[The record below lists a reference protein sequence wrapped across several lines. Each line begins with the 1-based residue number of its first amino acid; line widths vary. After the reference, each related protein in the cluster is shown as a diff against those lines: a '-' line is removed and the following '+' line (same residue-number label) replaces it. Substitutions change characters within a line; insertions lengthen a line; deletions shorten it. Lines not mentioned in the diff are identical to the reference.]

1 MNLFLSD
8 MRIGRN
14 LARTFLEYYR
24 FTNILPIPPVDE
36 LRPRKGRPRTH
47 RPRARSRTRSEVRLR
62 PKTVRTY
69 APISYTDLSICY
81 DTDTSNEGSPI
92 RYMYSNYGGFRMRA
106 LGPPD
111 QYSLSNIQTARFS
124 NLDFS
129 SDYRFKVTPKPK
141 TAPEHKMPPIE
152 ILTVPPKPCL
162 TIIDFNQL
170 TRGGLD
176 EATSGRKLDREKE
189 KIRRHT
195 FKSSSRKA

>member
-1 MNLFLSD
+1 

-62 PKTVRTY
+62 PKTVRTH

-81 DTDTSNEGSPI
+81 DSSTSNEGSPI
-92 RYMYSNYGGFRMRA
+92 RYMYSSYGGFRMRA

-111 QYSLSNIQTARFS
+111 QYSLSNIQAARFS

-129 SDYRFKVTPKPK
+129 SDFRFKVTPKPK
-141 TAPEHKMPPIE
+141 MAAAEHKMPPIE
-152 ILTVPPKPCL
+152 MVSVPPKPCL

-170 TRGGLD
+170 TRGGLE
-176 EATSGRKLDREKE
+176 EATSGRSLEKE
-189 KIRRHT
+189 KEKVRRHT
-195 FKSSSRKA
+195 AVKGSSRKA